1 MTTIAP
7 FLEMARA
14 GHREAA
20 LHGLIE
26 LGDVVLPRLGEAY
39 RAEPDPDVRSLL
51 VEAIWQ
57 IRSPASLD
65 LLGEALQDPAP
76 EVWRE
81 ALDGL
86 STLASPES
94 LRILE
99 SARDGLA
106 VSDEEEA
113 TATATTSGSG
123 STGRSRTCA
132 GGSTNE
138 GEDPVLVSR
147 RAEDAPPLS
156 SPRKYPGARTC

>member
-20 LHGLIE
+20 LHGLIDQGE
-26 LGDVVLPRLGEAY
+26 AVLPRLGEAY

-57 IRSPASLD
+57 LRSPSSLE

-86 STLASPES
+86 ATLASPES

-99 SARDGLA
+99 STRDGLV
-106 VSDEEEA
+106 VSDEE
-113 TATATTSGSG
+113 GSDG
-123 STGRSRTCA
+123 DDLREWINGAIEDVRGRID
-132 GGSTNE
+132 E
-138 GEDPVLVSR
+138 
-147 RAEDAPPLS
+147 
-156 SPRKYPGARTC
+156 